1 MKDEF
6 DFIKLIMGIVLA
18 ITAFA
23 IMIAYATDP
32 TTKESIAKAQ
42 AEAKQQKAE
51 ERFFTPDINTG
62 EGWIT
67 VDRETGVCY
76 YFQKFMNAGGMTVL
90 VDADG
95 KPVIWEGNYEDEE

>member
-32 TTKESIAKAQ
+32 ATKESIAKAQ
-42 AEAKQQKAE
+42 AEAKQLE
-51 ERFFTPDINTG
+51 TEGRFFMPDINTG
-62 EGWIT
+62 KGAII

-76 YFQKFMNAGGMTVL
+76 YWRKSMNAGGMTVL

-95 KPVIWEGNYEDEE
+95 KPVIWEGNYEDEK

>member
-6 DFIKLIMGIVLA
+6 DFIKLIMGIVFIIVA
-18 ITAFA
+18 CAT
-23 IMIAYATDP
+23 MIAYATDP
-32 TTKESIAKAQ
+32 ATKESIAEAQ

-51 ERFFTPDINTG
+51 ERFFMPDINTG
-62 EGWIT
+62 KGAII

-76 YFQKFMNAGGMTVL
+76 YWRKSMNAGGMTVL

-95 KPVIWEGNYEDEE
+95 KPVIWEVNHEDEE